1 MAEGGALR
9 IVLGDSQRDGKPH
22 VCICVSDTGE
32 GMDPQTVGQIFE
44 PYYTTKAIG
53 RGTGLGM
60 SIVQQLA
67 QEAGGFVEVQS
78 TLGSGTTIR
87 VKLPLV
93 PAPETADMSEPAE
106 TAPSSGARLE
116 GVDVLVVE
124 DDAEVA
130 GLVNQ
135 VLERVGAQFRKA
147 LSGAEALAMLES
159 SQPDL
164 MLIDVV
170 MAEMSGPACVAAARA
185 RGVDCPVLYMSGSSD
200 RQLVEHGIDLNSD
213 VVLRK
218 PYRVDALIEA
228 LDRILRSGVSSK

>member
-9 IVLGDSQRDGKPH
+9 IVMGDSQRDGKPH
-22 VCICVSDTGE
+22 VSICVSDTGE

-44 PYYTTKAIG
+44 SYYTTKAIG

-67 QEAGGFVEVQS
+67 QEAGGFVEVLS

-130 GLVNQ
+130 GLVVQ
-135 VLERVGAQFRKA
+135 VLERAGAQFRKA

-164 MLIDVV
+164 LLIDVV

-218 PYRVDALIEA
+218 PYRVDALIAA